1 MCCVQALEIVQQQDV
16 FIFTVEATGALSP
29 AEIVLTGALQP
40 SCIAFSLLQLR
51 SCVLRLTLSARAAAI
66 DILKEKLDAV
76 LSDIELTQGD
86 DGGVMGL

>member
-1 MCCVQALEIVQQQDV
+1 MRRSQVHLLCQPVLFALLC
-16 FIFTVEATGALSP
+16 A
-29 AEIVLTGALQP
+29 
-40 SCIAFSLLQLR
+40 
-51 SCVLRLTLSARAAAI
+51 RLTLSARTAAI